1 MRNFD
6 ILMTNLFSFSTRA
19 TRMQTMIIKI
29 NSKLPRPSRITSSFV
44 RLMSLP
50 SRLPI
55 EAQTFITIILRTW
68 VLLNGRNM
76 NFYELFFFELYFKE
90 KIMKSV
96 HEFWWATSLIFNPCK
111 NFEIHFEV
119 FDKFDENHEKT
130 QHKGSF
136 YPQARINKI
145 LKEWDL
151 KNQ

>member
-44 RLMSLP
+44 LLMSLP

-68 VLLNGRNM
+68 VLLNSRNM

-96 HEFWWATSLIFNPCK
+96 HE
-111 NFEIHFEV
+111 V
-119 FDKFDENHEKT
+119 DERLHWF
-130 QHKGSF
+130 SIL
-136 YPQARINKI
+136 ARILRFI
-145 LKEWDL
+145 LKFSINLMKIMKKLNTRVHSTPKLE
-151 KNQ
+151 